1 MREPRC
7 FPESEDTEAHRG
19 TSPNAECPEAKETD
33 DDPRPAA
40 YLVEHI
46 WSKERRGPA
55 RPTAGACPLGVPAPL
70 RRAPHRG
77 RRGTRHRPPECSE
90 CPEGSPSRSRGGL
103 LPCVTAIPEPSS
115 PADALL
121 RAGRFFTRRQVSPG
135 QRAVFLEGAARVTS
149 STATAG
155 ATTRSVIG
163 HVIGLLIP
171 ESWTSRA
178 GLSEHAYHERAIA
191 LGTQL
196 PRDRLTL
203 VPARARRTPAPD
215 PVRSPRPRPHVRR
228 SPAAGRNAAHMP
240 RAVLSGITLR
250 TC

>member
-1 MREPRC
+1 M
-7 FPESEDTEAHRG
+7 
-19 TSPNAECPEAKETD
+19 
-33 DDPRPAA
+33 
-40 YLVEHI
+40 
-46 WSKERRGPA
+46 
-55 RPTAGACPLGVPAPL
+55 
-70 RRAPHRG
+70 
-77 RRGTRHRPPECSE
+77 
-90 CPEGSPSRSRGGL
+90 
-103 LPCVTAIPEPSS
+103 TAIPEPSS

-203 VPARARRTPAPD
+203 VPARLTPSGARVHVHTCDEARL
-215 PVRSPRPRPHVRR
+215 PV
-228 SPAAGRNAAHMP
+228 GM
-240 RAVLSGITLR
+240 LR
-250 TC
+250 ICQGLFQVA

>member
-1 MREPRC
+1 M
-7 FPESEDTEAHRG
+7 
-19 TSPNAECPEAKETD
+19 
-33 DDPRPAA
+33 
-40 YLVEHI
+40 
-46 WSKERRGPA
+46 
-55 RPTAGACPLGVPAPL
+55 
-70 RRAPHRG
+70 
-77 RRGTRHRPPECSE
+77 
-90 CPEGSPSRSRGGL
+90 
-103 LPCVTAIPEPSS
+103 TAIPEPSS

-191 LGTQL
+191 LGSVAGLATTFIGSGL
-196 PRDRLTL
+196 IGAAHDYRETVSPWFR
-203 VPARARRTPAPD
+203 PAPGELPPLTPSGARVHVHTCD
-215 PVRSPRPRPHVRR
+215 EARLPV
-228 SPAAGRNAAHMP
+228 GM
-240 RAVLSGITLR
+240 LR
-250 TC
+250 ICQGLFQVA